1 MSECCWY
8 HTSVGNLLRYAR
20 NKARDMTRS
29 SDADVD
35 RLLKL
40 QPRASAI
47 SS

>member
-1 MSECCWY
+1 MTECCWY

-20 NKARDMTRS
+20 NKARDMARS
-29 SDADVD
+29 GDAEVD

-40 QPRASAI
+40 QPRTPAV